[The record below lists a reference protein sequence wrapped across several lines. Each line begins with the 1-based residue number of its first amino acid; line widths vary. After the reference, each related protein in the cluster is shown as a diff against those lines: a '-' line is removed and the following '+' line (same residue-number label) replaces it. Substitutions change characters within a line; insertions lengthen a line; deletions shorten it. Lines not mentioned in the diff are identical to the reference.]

1 MRKLVLKMSIS
12 LDGFVCGPG
21 GELDWLFKSAD
32 PESTDWTVDRVWRA
46 GLHLMGSRTFRD
58 MAAWWP
64 YSTEPFAPPM
74 NEIPKAV
81 FSRRGVDGLRG
92 GEPTAGL
99 KDAERAR
106 ASSGAA
112 LATPSPEVA
121 QSWANPLVLSGNLAE
136 EVTRLKQQPG
146 KEIVAY
152 GGAAFAQNLVA
163 TGLVDEYCLLIH
175 PVALGRGRPLFSGL
189 AQPAFLELVNAIA
202 FPAGAVAHVYRPA
215 RP

>member
-1 MRKLVLKMSIS
+1 MRKLVLKMSTS

-21 GELDWLFKSAD
+21 GELVWLFKHID
-32 PESTDWTVDRVWRA
+32 PEMTAWTVDRISQA

-74 NEIPKAV
+74 NNIPKAV
-81 FSRRGVDGLRG
+81 FSRSGAEALRN

-106 ASSGAA
+106 ASSGVG

-136 EVTRLKQQPG
+136 EITRLKQQPG
-146 KEIVAY
+146 NEIVAH
-152 GGAAFAQNLVA
+152 GGAAFAQNLIA
-163 TGLVDEYCLLIH
+163 TGLIDEYSLLIH
-175 PVALGRGRPLFSGL
+175 PVALGIGRPLFSGL
-189 AQPAFLELVNAIA
+189 AQSVFLKLVSVTA
-202 FPAGAVAHVYRPA
+202 FPAGAVAHVYYPA
-215 RP
+215 PA